1 MTQLPQ
7 SVVFE
12 LTYACNHACPFCSCP
27 WEAEGTERGMELSIE
42 DWKKAALE
50 FIGHGVRNII
60 LSGGE
65 PLLKEGIGDLLG
77 FLAFQLRAAYG
88 IHYDLQ
94 LSTNGTLL
102 TREMLHL
109 LKDCNAT
116 LCTSLPSI
124 FDFKG
129 QTGTGQDFRAVLKH
143 VYAASELGI
152 RSTVG
157 IPLTKAVLP
166 ELYEMISYALLSGT
180 DTVLLNPFRPSG
192 RGASHPEYLLSPED
206 IHSALNTAEE
216 VFHACKGKVRI
227 GGEYPPGIV
236 DPAQYPDL
244 ILSTDCPAA
253 KGIFTVSPDGM
264 IRLCEHD
271 PRLICRW
278 DEWKALEQ
286 IPVWREMTT
295 GKHPVCPLFS

>member
-27 WEAEGTERGMELSIE
+27 WEAEGAERGMELSID

-116 LCTSLPSI
+116 LCTSLPSLHI
-124 FDFKG
+124 CPS
-129 QTGTGQDFRAVLKH
+129 QGTCQPSLSCTHPSLPSWPLLPLPTVPWL
-143 VYAASELGI
+143 LGNQLWAPP
-152 RSTVG
+152 S
-157 IPLTKAVLP
+157 
-166 ELYEMISYALLSGT
+166 
-180 DTVLLNPFRPSG
+180 RPSH
-192 RGASHPEYLLSPED
+192 SHFHGLS
-206 IHSALNTAEE
+206 
-216 VFHACKGKVRI
+216 
-227 GGEYPPGIV
+227 
-236 DPAQYPDL
+236 
-244 ILSTDCPAA
+244 
-253 KGIFTVSPDGM
+253 
-264 IRLCEHD
+264 
-271 PRLICRW
+271 
-278 DEWKALEQ
+278 
-286 IPVWREMTT
+286 
-295 GKHPVCPLFS
+295 